1 MEDIKPWHYGFIKYC
16 IIFSI
21 IGAFLVIL
29 ECYLRGREI
38 DKLREENAL
47 ISSNLTY
54 TLNQL
59 EQTQKAMEER
69 EAEYHVIEDRFESL
83 NKELQ
88 EIEENANEEEKNWLE
103 GVIPASIDN
112 TIPY

>member
-1 MEDIKPWHYGFIKYC
+1 MNESSPWHSSFIKYC

-47 ISSNLTY
+47 ISSNLSY
-54 TLNQL
+54 TLEQL
-59 EQTQKAMEER
+59 HKTEKALEER
-69 EAEYHVIEDRFESL
+69 EIAYRRIEDKAEKLDR
-83 NKELQ
+83 ELQ

-103 GVIPASIDN
+103 GIIPSSIDN

>member
-1 MEDIKPWHYGFIKYC
+1 MSEIKPWHYSFVKYC

-21 IGAFLVIL
+21 VGAFLVML

-38 DKLREENAL
+38 DKLKEENAL

-54 TLNQL
+54 TLEQL
-59 EQTQKAMEER
+59 QKTQKALEEKEVQYNKIER
-69 EAEYHVIEDRFESL
+69 ESESL
-83 NKELQ
+83 NKKLQ

-103 GVIPASIDN
+103 GVIPPSIDN

>member
-1 MEDIKPWHYGFIKYC
+1 MNEIAPWHRSFIKYC

-38 DKLREENAL
+38 DKLKEENAL

-54 TLNQL
+54 TLEQL
-59 EQTQKAMEER
+59 QKTQKALEEKEVQYNKIER
-69 EAEYHVIEDRFESL
+69 ESESL
-83 NKELQ
+83 NKKLQ
-88 EIEENANEEEKNWLE
+88 EIEENANEEEKNWLG
-103 GVIPASIDN
+103 GVIPPSIDN